1 MSRFVAVALPD
12 YGHLLPMLAVMTE
25 LRARGH
31 EVSVVTVLDRAG
43 VVRDWG
49 CEPELLAQELLP
61 AGWLRAV
68 DAGRAG
74 LAGEALNRHN
84 LRAFT
89 ETLACAV
96 LADLPR
102 ILAERAPDAVVV
114 DPYCYGAASVAAAA
128 GIPTVGLEGALG
140 TELVVGVRDPFAPW
154 RHQERPPSRLQRAV
168 TAVFG
173 SGRDRAMRRVRG
185 ELNRWRRARGLWPL
199 TSVYA
204 ECDELVRLRP
214 QPQSFE
220 PPGYVDHGR
229 VVHCGAFVPSRRPA
243 PGDFPWD
250 RLDERPVAYASLGTI
265 AADRPAVFRAVAA
278 CCAER
283 SVRLVIGL
291 GGRADALR
299 GAALPGDPLVVP
311 WAPQLELLER
321 AAVCF
326 THAGLNTTLEALWHG
341 VPVLAMPTGFDQP
354 GVARRVQLAGCG
366 LVVPPEDADPARLGA
381 ALGRLLEE
389 PSFAAAASR
398 LGDEMRAARGVERAA
413 DLIEQGT

>member
-12 YGHLLPMLAVMTE
+12 YGHLLPMLAVMSE

-31 EVSVVTVLDRAG
+31 EVSVVTVVDRAG

-49 CEPELLAQELLP
+49 CEPELLAPELLP
-61 AGWLRAV
+61 AGWLRTV
-68 DAGRAG
+68 DGGRAG
-74 LAGEALNRHN
+74 LAGAALNRHN

-89 ETLACAV
+89 EPLARAA

-102 ILAERAPDAVVV
+102 ILTERAPDAVVV

-128 GIPTVGLEGALG
+128 GVPAVGLEGALG
-140 TELVVGVRDPFAPW
+140 TELVAGVRDPFAPW
-154 RHQERPPSRLQRAV
+154 RHQQRSPSHLHRAV

-173 SGRDRAMRRVRG
+173 SGRDRAMRRVRA
-185 ELNRWRRARGLWPL
+185 ELNRWRRARGLGPL

-204 ECDELVRLRP
+204 ECDGLVRLRP
-214 QPQSFE
+214 QPRSFE
-220 PPGYVDHGR
+220 PPGYVDDGG
-229 VVHCGAFVPSRRPA
+229 VVHCGAFVPTRRPDR
-243 PGDFPWD
+243 GEFPWD

-265 AADRPAVFRAVAA
+265 AADRPEVFRDVAA

-291 GGRADALR
+291 GGRAEALR
-299 GAALPGDPLVVP
+299 AAALPGDPLVVP
-311 WAPQLELLER
+311 WAPQLDLLER
-321 AAVCF
+321 ATVCF

-354 GVARRVQLAGCG
+354 GVARRVQIAGCG
-366 LVVPPEDADPARLGA
+366 LVVPPEHADAARLGA

-389 PSFAAAASR
+389 PSFAAAAAR

-413 DLIEQGT
+413 DVIEQRP